1 MKKRTQIS
9 TLLLLAATILSISSA
24 ATDRYTWQPDVL
36 GDGYEMRHVDQGTDY
51 TGPVISTIIRKLCP
65 PEPDGASVR
74 RGVLYVHGFNDYF
87 FQKEMGD
94 RFVSHGYDF
103 YAVDLRRYGRSL
115 TAGQKPFDVRDMRSY
130 FPDID
135 SALTVMERSGI
146 DEVILMGHSTGGL
159 TTAYFESRC
168 HPEIIKA
175 LILNSPFLDWNQGWK
190 ERLIPA
196 VCLLGKLFP
205 DFKIPQGQ
213 STAYAESLLR
223 QYHGE
228 WSYNTDWKLIQSP
241 PVTAGWVRAITE
253 AQDALRDGRADIRIP
268 VLLLY
273 SDKSIGGSEWTPE
286 HNRAD
291 GVLDVNDIRKYGR
304 ELGPDVTCAKV
315 IGGMHDLVLSAPG
328 VREALYRYIFGWLDR
343 TLPEES
349 TLCQPMRQAS

>member
-1 MKKRTQIS
+1 MKKRTLIS
-9 TLLLLAATILSISSA
+9 ALLLLVFASWSFKTPARTNSE
-24 ATDRYTWQPDVL
+24 WQPDIL

-51 TGPVISTIIRKLCP
+51 TGRVISTIVRKLCP
-65 PEPDGASVR
+65 PDSTENR
-74 RGVLYVHGFNDYF
+74 THRGVLYVHGFNDYF
-87 FQKEMGD
+87 FQQEMGD

-115 TAGQKPFDVRDMRSY
+115 TEGQKPFDIRDMADY

-135 SALTVMERSGI
+135 SALVVMERSGI

-196 VCLLGKLFP
+196 VSLWGKFFP
-205 DFKIPQGQ
+205 DFKISQGL
-213 STAYAESLLR
+213 STAYAESLLKDF
-223 QYHGE
+223 HGE
-228 WSYNTDWKLIQSP
+228 WTYNTDWKFIQSP
-241 PVTAGWVRAITE
+241 PVTAGWIRAITE
-253 AQDALRDGRADIRIP
+253 AQNALRDGLADIRIP

-273 SDKSIGGSEWTPE
+273 SSQSVTGSEWTPD

-291 GVLDVNDIRKYGR
+291 GVLDVNDIKKFGR
-304 ELGPDVTCAKV
+304 ELGPDVTCTKV
-315 IGGMHDLVLSAPG
+315 IGGLHDLVLSAPEI
-328 VREALYRYIFGWLDR
+328 REPLYRYIFSWLDR
-343 TLPEES
+343 TLPATTQSPQSAE
-349 TLCQPMRQAS
+349 

>member
-1 MKKRTQIS
+1 MKKRTLIS

-74 RGVLYVHGFNDYF
+74 RGALYVHGFNDYF

-228 WSYNTDWKLIQSP
+228 WIYNTDWKLIQSP

-273 SDKSIGGSEWTPE
+273 SDKSISGGDWTPE

-328 VREALYRYIFGWLDR
+328 VRKALYRYIFGWLDR

-349 TLCQPMRQAS
+349 AARPPMRQAS